1 MFKAVTMAAMLVMI
15 MAAGSTA
22 AASPVDDRTAIEK
35 AAGME
40 AAPGAEEEPAQ
51 EEYSVVTGL
60 DFAMWWMGDLR
71 LAGPGLA
78 VGFVLVPDH
87 FEMYLSFGAMLG
99 SRVYLVP
106 VELTFAVPFRVAR
119 WLDIYIDFGP
129 TLLLDKAHGELTPD
143 WALSAG
149 AGLEILPPGFDWG
162 IYLEGDYNFRFQQAI
177 DHQGGFSVGFRY
189 RF

>member
-1 MFKAVTMAAMLVMI
+1 MMRSLMAAQVL
-15 MAAGSTA
+15 TA
-22 AASPVDDRTAIEK
+22 VALCSPVGVACPGGGEAEAEK
-35 AAGME
+35 TVK
-40 AAPGAEEEPAQ
+40 AEPSTDFASEPEEKD
-51 EEYSVVTGL
+51 YTVVTGL

-71 LAGPGLA
+71 LSGPGIS

-106 VELTFAVPFRVAR
+106 VELTFAVPFRVAS
-119 WLDIYIDFGP
+119 WLNVYLDFGP
-129 TLLLDKAHGELTPD
+129 TLLLDKAHGERTPD

-149 AGLEILPPGFDWG
+149 AGLEMLPPGFDWG